1 MAQKAI
7 SIYVIDDDESVRRAF
22 QILLQSA
29 GFNVRAFSSAEE
41 FLESVSSEDRGVIL
55 LDMRMPGMTGLDL
68 LRKLASRKNRMQ
80 VIAVSAYDDAPTR
93 KLARELG
100 AVTFF
105 RKPVDD
111 QALIDTI
118 LWAIG
123 EKDRDERRVPE
134 EQ

>member
-1 MAQKAI
+1 MAQKEI
-7 SIYVIDDDESVRRAF
+7 LVHVIDDDESVRRAF
-22 QILLQSA
+22 QILMQSA
-29 GFNVRAFSSAEE
+29 GFNVQVFSSAEE
-41 FLESVSSEDRGVIL
+41 FLESVSPSDGGVIV
-55 LDMRMPGMTGLDL
+55 LDVRMPGLTGLDL
-68 LRKLASRKNRMQ
+68 LRKLASRKNKFQ

-123 EKDRDERRVPE
+123 EKGKDERRVPE